1 MARDLDRDVAGRLAA
16 HDQRYTSGRRILVGA
31 LADAGGPITL
41 PELLVLRPSLA
52 QSSAYRNLGVL
63 EVAGVVRRLV
73 HGADRAHYE
82 LAEELTRNHHHHLI
96 CETCG
101 AVSDVTLDDQLER
114 SLGRSFQRVADAT
127 GFVPRHHSVDLF
139 GQCADCAA

>member
-1 MARDLDRDVAGRLAA
+1 MRARPDLDRDVAGRLAA
-16 HDQRYTSGRRILVGA
+16 HDQRYTSGRRTLVGA

-41 PELLVLRPSLA
+41 PELLALQPSLA

-82 LAEELTRNHHHHLI
+82 LAEELTQ
-96 CETCG
+96 T
-101 AVSDVTLDDQLER
+101 T
-114 SLGRSFQRVADAT
+114 T
-127 GFVPRHHSVDLF
+127 TT
-139 GQCADCAA
+139 